1 MHGWPSIQPHTLA
14 SQFQSTTSQFKVGLH
29 VSLLKRAPSSLE
41 RVADEMAK
49 FEIKSLSTHS
59 AVWAAVAQIDLVDKN
74 VSQILSASAPVYSQ
88 NVSHSVFTFSQ
99 SVGSAPTCR
108 LMLSRK
114 MFCKYFLPPFHI
126 VVLSKCVKFHILWH
140 ACCHQP
146 QCTKGS
152 FGRTFLRVTQSRWT
166 QKPKNPVP
174 NLQCV

>member
-1 MHGWPSIQPHTLA
+1 M
-14 SQFQSTTSQFKVGLH
+14 
-29 VSLLKRAPSSLE
+29 
-41 RVADEMAK
+41 
-49 FEIKSLSTHS
+49 
-59 AVWAAVAQIDLVDKN
+59 
-74 VSQILSASAPVYSQ
+74 YSQ

-174 NLQCV
+174 NLQCVYIGLPIYGVLKSNRRLVHEKEKGTRSSFNKCKQFPS